1 MMKWLVYQK
10 HSTIIAYL
18 SKKYYHLSIRT
29 SILVIES
36 CLADEQCWHC
46 NTNSSCDIYVLQ
58 SHFQDW
64 VQRAEYLL
72 NETTA
77 VHLKKVDPTSV
88 AMCSLA

>member
-1 MMKWLVYQK
+1 MQYDEMVGV
-10 HSTIIAYL
+10 
-18 SKKYYHLSIRT
+18 SKALDYNCLFEQKYYHLSIRT

-77 VHLKKVDPTSV
+77 VHLKK
-88 AMCSLA
+88 